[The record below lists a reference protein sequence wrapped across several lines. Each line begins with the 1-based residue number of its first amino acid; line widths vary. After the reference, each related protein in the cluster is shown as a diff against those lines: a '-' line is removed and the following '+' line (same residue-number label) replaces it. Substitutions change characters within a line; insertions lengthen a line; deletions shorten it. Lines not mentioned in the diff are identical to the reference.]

1 MWTVAT
7 TDVFDAWFQALG
19 DEERAEI
26 EAKVNLLEVFGPAL
40 GSSLLIARFGTYF
53 RRETDPDTY
62 RSRGLSEVRP
72 ESKPIGALAEPIR
85 SHAIDAFRHAVN
97 DSFRLAT
104 VFALLG
110 IVIACFMRS
119 APLRS
124 SVVTEPR
131 DVR

>member
-1 MWTVAT
+1 MIAMQNAVRHEE
-7 TDVFDAWFQALG
+7 LG
-19 DEERAEI
+19 VVSSLAMFSRTI
-26 EAKVNLLEVFGPAL
+26 GQVFGPAL

-62 RSRGLSEVRP
+62 RSLGLREVRP